1 MRDSRDERNDDADD
15 RARQRLNERGNTHGG
30 RGRRAEHDIADG
42 SRDERGGAP
51 GVEPDALISHPRID
65 DMTHDQHA
73 RKGQAESPRELTL
86 NQPEKKKHRGGRT
99 GGGRR

>member
-1 MRDSRDERNDDADD
+1 MND

-30 RGRRAEHDIADG
+30 RGRRAEQNIADD
-42 SRDERGGAP
+42 RIDEGTHARITP
-51 GVEPDALISHPRID
+51 PRID
-65 DMTHDQHA
+65 DPTHDQHA

-99 GGGRR
+99 GGARRNGRR